1 MDFRQIKCDTADY
14 AAMLDLRERILRKPL
29 GLVVTDAEKQQDTQ
43 DYLLGAFDGDTIQ
56 GCLILQKQTDGSVK
70 MRQVAVDEGLQ
81 GQGIGGKML
90 HAAYAVLQGWGVTK
104 LYCHARGTAVDFYRR
119 HGWVVSSD
127 EFLEQNIPH
136 FRMDISVP
144 AEKRA

>member
-1 MDFRQIKCDTADY
+1 MDMREITYDTADY

-29 GLVVTDAEKQQDTQ
+29 GLVVTEAEKQQDTK
-43 DYLLGAFDGDTIQ
+43 DYLLGAFDGDTIK

-70 MRQVAVDEGLQ
+70 MRQVAVDENTQ
-81 GQGIGGKML
+81 GQGIGGRML
-90 HAAYAVLQGWGVTK
+90 QASYDIVRGWGVAQ

-119 HGWVVSSD
+119 HGWSVVGD

-136 FRMDISVP
+136 CRMEISVP